1 MVLMYTY
8 CIYFIWLIGCPSK
21 SMNLVL
27 YQAFGLK
34 QGGKNKILGG
44 EGGGHVK
51 FVHPYLCNIINTKY
65 DIEKIYTSPK
75 SLIFL

>member
-44 EGGGHVK
+44 GGGACKVCA
-51 FVHPYLCNIINTKY
+51 PIPMQYNKY
-65 DIEKIYTSPK
+65 
-75 SLIFL
+75 